1 MWECRLC
8 HVPADLLHANSVAVA
23 QETAEDSFKKH
34 GATILCQDEQNFMP
48 LGFWLKVVVFGVSC
62 VCFFYVLLSFVFP
75 SLGAVI
81 WTGSNLVKWMLI

>member
-1 MWECRLC
+1 MSECRLC

-34 GATILCQDEQNFMP
+34 GATVLCQNEQNFTP
-48 LGFWLKVVVFGVSC
+48 LGFLLKVVVFGVRC
-62 VCFFYVLLSFVFP
+62 VYLFYVSLSFVFP

-81 WTGSNLVKWMLI
+81 WTGSNLVKWMLS